1 MFCEWEIGE
10 IKQKE
15 CSRNGKKPLSNVS
28 PSHFFT
34 NLLNGHLWCHISSH
48 LSCDLVFINL
58 SLILHLYV
66 LILQISFINLIL
78 IAWKKR
84 CTSDETYIIYLRSI
98 LHPNYSMFLL
108 DRPECSTTQSWLW
121 ARGLNW
127 KKLDSCVQNDRKS
140 WFCRLEMIYKFD
152 TGTGR
157 ISISTVGHDWRHSD
171 FGTNFRIKIFTHNLW
186 IQCFPYFLR
195 RGIRI
200 PHLFFSCD
208 AFIFFLFTTLNYENS

>member
-1 MFCEWEIGE
+1 MDICDVMYLHTYLVILFLLIYLLFFICTSWFF
-10 IKQKE
+10 KYL
-15 CSRNGKKPLSNVS
+15 LSIW
-28 PSHFFT
+28 FW
-34 NLLNGHLWCHISSH
+34 LLE
-48 LSCDLVFINL
+48 
-58 SLILHLYV
+58 
-66 LILQISFINLIL
+66 
-78 IAWKKR
+78 KKR
-84 CTSDETYIIYLRSI
+84 FTSDETYIIYLRSI

>member
-1 MFCEWEIGE
+1 MDICDVIYLHTYLVILFLLIYLLFFICTSWFF
-10 IKQKE
+10 KYL
-15 CSRNGKKPLSNVS
+15 LSIW
-28 PSHFFT
+28 FW
-34 NLLNGHLWCHISSH
+34 LLE
-48 LSCDLVFINL
+48 
-58 SLILHLYV
+58 
-66 LILQISFINLIL
+66 
-78 IAWKKR
+78 KKR